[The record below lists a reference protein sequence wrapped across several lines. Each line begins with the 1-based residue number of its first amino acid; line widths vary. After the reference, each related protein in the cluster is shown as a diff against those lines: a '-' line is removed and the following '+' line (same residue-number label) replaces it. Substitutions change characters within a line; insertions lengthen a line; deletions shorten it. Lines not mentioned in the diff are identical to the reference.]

1 MSAKKIIFDHEALET
16 IKFGVKQLADAVKV
30 TLGPRGRNVI
40 IQKSFGSPTIT
51 KDGVSVAK
59 EIELSDHME
68 NIGAQMVKAVA
79 SKTSDVAG
87 DGTTTATVLAEAI
100 FVEGLKNVTA
110 GANAMALKRGVD
122 KAVEAVVKKLKEMS
136 IPVKGRKEIEQV
148 ATVASNYDKEVG
160 KIIADAMEKVGKDGV
175 ITVEDGKSLQTEAN
189 WIEGMQFDKG
199 YLSPYFIT
207 NPTAMQCVL
216 EDCYILIHEKKITTA
231 KTLVPILE
239 QISQSGKPLLI
250 IAEEIEGEALTLLVV
265 NKLRGALKCAAVK
278 APGFGDKR
286 KAMLEDIAILTGGQ
300 AVFEDLGVNMETIQ
314 LKDLG
319 RAKKIEIDKE
329 NTTIIE
335 GGGDSKKIKARI
347 EQIKKEISIT
357 TSDYDREKLQE
368 RLAKLAGGV
377 VHVNVGAA
385 TESEMKEKKARVED
399 ALHAT
404 RAAVEE
410 GILPGGGVSL
420 LRAISSL
427 DALKLKGDEL
437 IGVDIVRRAL
447 RAPLRQIAENA
458 GANSA
463 IIVQK
468 VETSKN
474 NEGYDASSDK
484 YCDMVAEGIIDPT
497 KVVRSALQN
506 AASISTLLLTTDAI
520 VGKIPE
526 KKKASPMPPGGGGG
540 YGGYGDMY

>member
-1 MSAKKIIFDHEALET
+1 MAAKKIIFDNEALET
-16 IKFGVKQLADAVKV
+16 IKNGVRQLANAVKV

-148 ATVASNYDKEVG
+148 ATVASNYDKEIG

-207 NPTAMQCVL
+207 NPSAMQCVL
-216 EDCYILIHEKKITTA
+216 EDCYILIHEKKIATA

-286 KAMLEDIAILTGGQ
+286 RAMLEDIAILTGGQ
-300 AVFEDLGVNMETIQ
+300 AVFEDLGVNMETIL

-335 GGGDSKKIKARI
+335 GGGEGKKIKARI

-377 VHVNVGAA
+377 VQVNVGAA

-437 IGVDIVRRAL
+437 IGVDIIRRAL

-458 GANSA
+458 GVNSA

-520 VGKIPE
+520 IGNIPE
-526 KKKASPMPPGGGGG
+526 KKKAAPMPSGGGG

>member
-1 MSAKKIIFDHEALET
+1 MSAKKIIFDHDALET
-16 IKFGVKQLADAVKV
+16 VKLGVKQLADAVKI
-30 TLGPRGRNVI
+30 TLGPRGRNVV

-51 KDGVSVAK
+51 KDGVTVAK
-59 EIELSDHME
+59 EIELSDHMQ
-68 NIGAQMVKAVA
+68 NIGAQMVKSVA

-136 IPVKGRKEIEQV
+136 IPTKGRKEIEQV
-148 ATVASNYDKEVG
+148 ATVASNYDTEIG

-175 ITVEDGKSLQTEAN
+175 ITVEEGKSLQTEAK
-189 WIEGMQFDKG
+189 WIEGLQFDKG
-199 YLSPYFIT
+199 YLSPYFVT
-207 NPTAMQCVL
+207 NPNTMQCVL
-216 EDCYILIHEKKITTA
+216 EDPYILIHEKKITTA
-231 KTLVPILE
+231 KVLVPILE
-239 QISQSGKPLLI
+239 KVSQTGKSLLI

-265 NKLRGALKCAAVK
+265 NKLRGALKCSAVK

-300 AVFEDLGVNMETIQ
+300 AVFEDLGMNMESIQ

-319 RAKKIEIDKE
+319 RAKKVEIDKE
-329 NTTIIE
+329 NTIIIE
-335 GGGDSKKIKARI
+335 GAGDGKKIKARI

-368 RLAKLAGGV
+368 RLAKMAGGV
-377 VHVNVGAA
+377 VQINVGAA

-410 GILPGGGVSL
+410 GILPGGGVAL
-420 LRAISSL
+420 LRCLTAL
-427 DALKLKGDEL
+427 DALKLAGDEAV
-437 IGVDIVRRAL
+437 GVDIVRRAL
-447 RAPLRQIAENA
+447 RAPLRQIATNA
-458 GANSA
+458 GVSA
-463 IIVQK
+463 AIVVQK
-468 VETSKN
+468 VESAKG
-474 NEGYDASSDK
+474 NEGYDASADR
-484 YCDMVAEGIIDPT
+484 YCDMVSEGIIDPT
-497 KVVRSALQN
+497 KVVRTALQN

-526 KKKASPMPPGGGGG
+526 KKKMPPMPPGGG